1 MNRSITYALIVLFFI
16 ALIVLPTVATAGLV
30 QQMYTESDN
39 GKTISVSVGEPF
51 MVRLAENPSTGYSWN
66 LTHDDGL
73 KLDNDQYVAR
83 EVPANIVG
91 SGGNH
96 EWTFTP
102 KKPGTY
108 VISGIYK
115 RPWEPMTGSEQRFML
130 TVNVI
135 GGSGGA
141 ISQLI
146 MPKMDT
152 LVFNPI
158 QFPDFSDIDNMF
170 MNFPAFDFK
179 LD

>member
-1 MNRSITYALIVLFFI
+1 MNRSITYALIVIFFI
-16 ALIVLPTVATAGLV
+16 ALIVLPAVAATGLV

-66 LTHDDGL
+66 LTFDDGL

-102 KKPGTY
+102 EKQGMY

-115 RPWEPMTGSEQRFML
+115 RPWEPTTGSEQRFML

-135 GGSGGA
+135 GGYGGGS
-141 ISQLI
+141 SQLI
-146 MPKMDT
+146 LPMMNT
-152 LVFNPI
+152 LAFNPI
-158 QFPDFSDIDNMF
+158 QIPVFSNIDSMF
-170 MNFPAFDFK
+170 MNFPAFDFR